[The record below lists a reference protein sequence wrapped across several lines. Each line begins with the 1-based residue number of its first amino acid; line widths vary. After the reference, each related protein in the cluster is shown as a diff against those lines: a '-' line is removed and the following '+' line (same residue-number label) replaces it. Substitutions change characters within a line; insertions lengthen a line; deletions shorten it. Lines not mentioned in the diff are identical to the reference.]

1 MFQNIEIGLL
11 FPINKKLRGKAEKM
25 LKGRNLPM
33 KRNKKFAF
41 CLDDLI

>member
-1 MFQNIEIGLL
+1 MFQNIKFVLL
-11 FPINKKLRGKAEKM
+11 FLINKKLRGKGEKM

-33 KRNKKFAF
+33 KSSKKFAF